1 MSVEGGSISAAI
13 SSVAVSPSIAP
24 SIGGGV
30 IGVAPAI
37 EAGGFSAPNIGI
49 GPEITGFSLPINEG
63 PVVGFNPQEFVTLAI
78 NPSDAVF
85 EAESILAQAAKFD
98 ISSAVSDVFRTALAD
113 VNLDPTTK
121 PIFEPPRLHS
131 LIEPNLETPVVKP
144 TIVRQAVYWYADN
157 PQDVK
162 AAEVIIPKA
171 EPAPTP
177 LAVSSQW
184 EYAVPLTHSLP
195 TLKPNVKL
203 ENPLGFQEVVEELVV
218 EDQQEVLEEDQ
229 EVEEF
234 ITKYLVDE
242 EVSEERRTEIRQAI
256 KLAIAEI
263 QAEGIKEKEIE
274 GWRIIK
280 YLKDHAGVRS
290 EIVKNEGPDGSFEET
305 LQAISSQRFTS
316 EKEAVKRADEIIAQ
330 KEPVKRGKFG
340 REVTFE
346 AVARVLKR
354 IFKSAPKEALGAKIT
369 NIRKYR
375 ISKVN
380 PNRVLTEIT
389 QKINTETKI
398 EDNPHLAGIFG
409 VGLTPIRSGL
419 TKYNLQG

>member
-1 MSVEGGSISAAI
+1 MNIEGGSISAAI
-13 SSVAVSPSIAP
+13 GSVAVSPSIAP
-24 SIGGGV
+24 SGGG
-30 IGVAPAI
+30 
-37 EAGGFSAPNIGI
+37 GI
-49 GPEITGFSLPINEG
+49 GAEITALSSPIINEG
-63 PVVGFNPQEFVTLAI
+63 PVGSGFRLTDTVPLAV
-78 NPSDAVF
+78 NSFSELNAANAVF
-85 EAESILAQAAKFD
+85 EAESILSQAARSE
-98 ISSAVSDVFRTALAD
+98 IGTVVPDVFRTALTD

-131 LIEPNLETPVVKP
+131 LIEPNLETPIVKP
-144 TIVRQAVYWYADN
+144 TIIRQAVYWFADN

-162 AAEVIIPKA
+162 AAEVIIPKD
-171 EPAPTP
+171 EPAPIP
-177 LAVSSQW
+177 LAVPSQR
-184 EYAVPLTHSLP
+184 EYAVPLTDSLP

-203 ENPLGFQEVVEELVV
+203 ENPLGFQEQKQKEETDELVEELVV

-229 EVEEF
+229 EEDQVIEQF
-234 ITKYLVDE
+234 IIKYLVDE
-242 EVSEERRTEIRQAI
+242 EVSEERRLEIRQAI
-256 KLAIAEI
+256 KLAIAE
-263 QAEGIKEKEIE
+263 AEKKGLKEIE
-274 GWRIIK
+274 GSDIVK
-280 YLKDHAGVRS
+280 NLLEHPGVRS
-290 EIVKNEGPDGSFEET
+290 QIVKNEGPDGSFEET

-354 IFKSAPKEALGAKIT
+354 VFKSAPKEALGAKIT

-389 QKINTETKI
+389 QKVSTETKI
-398 EDNPHLAGIFG
+398 EDNLHLAGIFG
-409 VGLTPIRSGL
+409 VGLT
-419 TKYNLQG
+419 KYNLQG